1 MNAHTVK
8 VFPPTVRGMTIV
20 FEHYKI
26 LREFLQRG
34 ALNTPVVEK
43 NLRCSIENAVYL
55 DRSVSVPMTLN
66 DPERRDARDQIF
78 LLRSYGLT
86 DQIWNGNT
94 SGGPCF

>member
-78 LLRSYGLT
+78 LEDLRYYARMV
-86 DQIWNGNT
+86 
-94 SGGPCF
+94 